1 MTRARAH
8 CLAGAW
14 LALTAWSAG
23 GAAQSGPAVTETPG
37 VIAGRVVDAHT
48 GEPIA
53 GARVNVNWVN
63 PPRATRP
70 ALDPR
75 VPPPG
80 LRGTDAAGRFEY
92 SGVGPGRFR
101 LSVSAPGYL
110 GSAIGKQAAWE
121 GFTSGVEHELAPG
134 ERLTDLVIRMWPTGS
149 ISGTVRDERGEP
161 IVKATVELLTRVDGR
176 GQRTWRSGFSRAET
190 DDRGMYRLGG
200 RVLNV
205 LNISGTL
212 TLPGPAAGEY
222 LVVVRPAAP
231 SAAGASVFDGPI
243 FAPGVRFASA
253 AQTIVLGDAEH
264 RTGVDV
270 VVHTGAPAGRFSV
283 AGRLVG
289 VPRLRAPLRVHLVP
303 DGSMGEL
310 AAIESFAA
318 DADATGRFVF
328 GGIPAGEYRL
338 QAWQFPEL
346 SPQAIRV
353 ASSGG
358 LNIPDR
364 TPGGN
369 RRPLVPLPAD
379 DTWVADM
386 PLTIDGRVDDL
397 AVPMQPG
404 ARVRGRIAFEGDSR
418 PPAGDEL
425 VAVPVALYPGDRDM
439 GLIPVTRVDADGSF
453 VSVGL
458 PPEQYR
464 LDVRLRE
471 FDLLAPVVWWPR
483 TVTVDGRPVIFSGL
497 IDVGVRDV
505 EIAIT
510 YTDRRAVLAGTVR
523 DRDGR
528 PRPDARVILLSS
540 DPRAQMTC
548 QRILAPDR
556 AGRFAVNAATEAD
569 CLVAAVLSPPEHWRN
584 EEYLKALLPFA
595 VPFRMEV
602 GQTRTVNLTV
612 GP

>member
-1 MTRARAH
+1 MTRARAG

-14 LALTAWSAG
+14 LVLTFWSA
-23 GAAQSGPAVTETPG
+23 ARAEQSGPAVPGAPG

-63 PPRATRP
+63 PPRATR
-70 ALDPR
+70 AAMLDPR
-75 VPPPG
+75 IPPPG

-121 GFTSGVEHELAPG
+121 GFTSSVEHELAPS

-161 IVKATVELLTRVDGR
+161 VVKATVELLKRVEER
-176 GQRTWRSGFSRAET
+176 GHRTWRRDFSRGET
-190 DDRGMYRLGG
+190 DDRGRYRLGG
-200 RVLNV
+200 LV

-222 LVVVRPAAP
+222 LVLVRPAAP
-231 SAAGASVFDGPI
+231 AVGASVFDGPV
-243 FAPGVRFASA
+243 FAPGVRLAAA
-253 AQTIVLGDAEH
+253 AQTIVLGDGEH

-270 VVHTGAPAGRFSV
+270 VVQTGAPAGRFSV
-283 AGRLVG
+283 AGRLVAA
-289 VPRLRAPLRVHLVP
+289 PRLRAPLRVHLVP
-303 DGSMGEL
+303 TGSMGEL
-310 AAIESFAA
+310 AAIESFTA
-318 DADATGRFVF
+318 DADAAGRFVF

-338 QAWQFPEL
+338 QAWHFPEL
-346 SPQAIRV
+346 SAQAVRV
-353 ASSGG
+353 TPGGG
-358 LNIPDR
+358 LHIPDR
-364 TPGGN
+364 TAGGS
-369 RRPLVPLPAD
+369 RRPLAPLPAA

-386 PLTIDGRVDDL
+386 PLTIDGRVDNL
-397 AVPMQPG
+397 AVPMRAG
-404 ARVRGRIAFEGDSR
+404 ARVKGRISFDGDSR
-418 PPAGDEL
+418 PPAADEL
-425 VAVPVALYPGDRDM
+425 VAVPVALFPAGRDM
-439 GLIPVTRVDADGSF
+439 GLIPVTRLEADGRF

-464 LDVRLRE
+464 LDVGLRE
-471 FDLLAPVVWWPR
+471 HDRLAPVVWWPQ

-497 IDVGVRDV
+497 IDVGMQDV
-505 EIAIT
+505 ELQIT

-523 DRDGR
+523 DRAGR
-528 PRPDARVILLSS
+528 PRPDARIILFTA
-540 DPRAQMTC
+540 DPRAPTPC
-548 QRILAPDR
+548 ERILAPDR
-556 AGRFAVNAATEAD
+556 AGTFEINAATGAD
-569 CLVAAVLSPPEHWRN
+569 CRAAAVLSPPEDWRSD
-584 EEYLKALLPFA
+584 EYLKTLVPFA

-602 GQTRTVNLTV
+602 GQTRTVHLSV